1 MGKRKKGEAKKRKG
15 IRGSGAGENTSDRGY
30 RRPERKIWR
39 VKRGSEKNVKKI
51 GKSLKKQ
58 LTFKWVYGII
68 FKLSQESSPIRY
80 QGKRMSQKS
89 SKKLKKVLK
98 NS

>member
-15 IRGSGAGENTSDRGY
+15 KRGSGAGENTSDRGY

-51 GKSLKKQ
+51 GKSLKNQ
-58 LTFKWVYGII
+58 LTFKSIYDII
-68 FKLSQESSPIRY
+68 VKLSQESSPIRY
-80 QGKRMSQKS
+80 QGKRIRQKS
-89 SKKLKKVLK
+89 
-98 NS
+98 